1 MITRI
6 VRKTIAAVAGIAMIG
21 ALGVATAQVATADQ
35 VYPYSTSPY
44 FGGQVYVS
52 TAPGNITI
60 RAVQTTVGAF
70 PYGCWANARN
80 MEGNW
85 STGSR
90 QFVQVFPRVW
100 QASFDGLPGG
110 RYEVMQRCGDGT
122 SLIRERSVVVELG
135 GGSAVTPE
143 EQKPLD
149 PGQPETGT
157 CSERISR
164 IFSTAGIPT
173 QLALEVID
181 GLRRGPG
188 IESSFQLLCAG
199 IENDPAAVCRSLQAG
214 VPVDTAFGI
223 VDGIYDEI
231 DRLLGQQNSQDR
243 DAIIQGWQNFCSA
256 F

>member
-122 SLIRERSVVVELG
+122 SLIRERAVIVELG
-135 GGSAVTPE
+135 GGPAVTPE

-149 PGQPETGT
+149 PGQPEAGT

-164 IFSTAGIPT
+164 TFQDGGVPIQIVDV
-173 QLALEVID
+173 ALD
-181 GLRRGPG
+181 FLRRPG
-188 IESSFQLLCAG
+188 LEEMAQTLCL
-199 IENDPAAVCRSLQAG
+199 ITVTDPQEAFSNVCRVGKSWIPADL
-214 VPVDTAFGI
+214 VYTAIAELGRSIGSEELYRFG
-223 VDGIYDEI
+223 D
-231 DRLLGQQNSQDR
+231 
-243 DAIIQGWQNFCSA
+243 SA
-256 F
+256 RQSWSHQCE